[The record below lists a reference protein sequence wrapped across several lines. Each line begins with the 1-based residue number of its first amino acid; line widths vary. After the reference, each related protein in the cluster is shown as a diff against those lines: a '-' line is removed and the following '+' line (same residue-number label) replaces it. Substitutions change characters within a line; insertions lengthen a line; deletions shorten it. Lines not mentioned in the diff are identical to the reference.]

1 MPANEDLLFGKIA
14 VARGYCTQA
23 QVDECL
29 LIQSYEESPPPLG
42 DILLYK
48 GYLTPEQHREIL
60 GEQMRQLAEEDPL
73 TRAPKEAALFG
84 RLALREKL
92 ITPAQLNEC
101 LRIQGQAGEKRSLG
115 EIMIDRGYLTP
126 EQVKDLLARQRKR
139 IMTCAKCSLS
149 FTVMSIS
156 EARDVL
162 CPRCRQPLQEAR
174 PDAPAR
180 TDAEFSTMVLR
191 RVKADL
197 PPSMKSAS
205 RQMPAM
211 RRTVKTT
218 CVICDKTF
226 EAPLDA
232 TGRVRCPE
240 CHTTF
245 TPR

>member
-14 VARGYCTQA
+14 VAKGYCTQQ

-29 LIQSYEESPPPLG
+29 LMQTYEESPPPLG

-48 GYLTPEQHREIL
+48 GYIAPEQHREVL
-60 GEQMRQLAEEDPL
+60 AEQMRQLAEEDPV
-73 TRAPKEAALFG
+73 TKAPKEASLFG

-92 ITPAQLNEC
+92 ITPNQLNEC
-101 LRIQGQAGEKRSLG
+101 LRLQGRPGEKRSLG
-115 EIMIDRGYLTP
+115 EIMIERGYLTP
-126 EQVKDLLARQRKR
+126 EQVKDLLSRQRKR
-139 IMTCAKCSLS
+139 IMTCPSCALS
-149 FTVMSIS
+149 FTVLSIS
-156 EARDVL
+156 EAKEVL
-162 CPRCRQPLQEAR
+162 CPRCKKPLQ
-174 PDAPAR
+174 DAQPGTPPR

-191 RVKADL
+191 AVKAGI
-197 PPSMKSAS
+197 PSPVKPAT
-205 RQMPAM
+205 RQMPAVT
-211 RRTVKTT
+211 RTIKTS